1 MMRIL
6 DRLILSTFL
15 KLFVMVLAAC
25 PPLFVIGDIAEH
37 LDDYIDRGL
46 TLGEVARSYLYQ
58 LPLFIEWSFPI
69 AALLAAVFTVHS
81 MTIHRE
87 IVAAKAGGISFH
99 RLVAPVILAGAGLT
113 VIALGLSE
121 IVPLGNRVAAQIRRA
136 EAPGRSWRSEF
147 VYRSEGELTW
157 QVKRLTASDGRMTG
171 IVIERPPT
179 GDRAGIHVMAEGA
192 RYSDELGWTLSQG
205 FFRDLLADST
215 DRTISFDRMRM
226 AEITESPEAL
236 LQAPREPNEMTYAET
251 TRMIH
256 LIERTGGDAKNLR
269 VRRAQKISIPVATL
283 VIVLFGVPLATSS
296 KRGGAAYGIGLS
308 LGTVLVYMMLLRV
321 TGALGSA
328 GALTPIVAAW
338 LPNGVFATAALFFL
352 ARVRT

>member
-1 MMRIL
+1 
-6 DRLILSTFL
+6 
-15 KLFVMVLAAC
+15 
-25 PPLFVIGDIAEH
+25 
-37 LDDYIDRGL
+37 
-46 TLGEVARSYLYQ
+46 
-58 LPLFIEWSFPI
+58 
-69 AALLAAVFTVHS
+69 
-81 MTIHRE
+81 
-87 IVAAKAGGISFH
+87 
-99 RLVAPVILAGAGLT
+99 
-113 VIALGLSE
+113 
-121 IVPLGNRVAAQIRRA
+121 
-136 EAPGRSWRSEF
+136 
-147 VYRSEGELTW
+147 
-157 QVKRLTASDGRMTG
+157 
-171 IVIERPPT
+171 
-179 GDRAGIHVMAEGA
+179 MAEGA

-205 FFRDLLADST
+205 FFRNLLADST

-236 LQAPREPNEMTYAET
+236 LQTPREPNEMTYAET
-251 TRMIH
+251 TRMIR

-308 LGTVLVYMMLLRV
+308 LATVLVYMMLLRV

-328 GALTPIVAAW
+328 GALTPIMAAW